1 MEKGNVETSYIYLC
15 YIYTLQKKYDL
26 SEKYYEKFKEYY
38 EKNNSDINFLDA
50 RTERMLSNE
59 VKAGM
64 IYRIVLDYGEKN
76 YSFNILH
83 EIMEE
88 FIPMYPPNYDVIIKY
103 TLKALELG
111 HVELKKDLGDLYY
124 KKGDLKLAEKY
135 YREFIELKNIKD
147 YHIADSTK
155 LNCIKKLENLLDKQ
169 GRKLDEKYI
178 IMSKELEKN
187 IRGMNNGGH

>member
-1 MEKGNVETSYIYLC
+1 
-15 YIYTLQKKYDL
+15 
-26 SEKYYEKFKEYY
+26 
-38 EKNNSDINFLDA
+38 
-50 RTERMLSNE
+50 MLSNE